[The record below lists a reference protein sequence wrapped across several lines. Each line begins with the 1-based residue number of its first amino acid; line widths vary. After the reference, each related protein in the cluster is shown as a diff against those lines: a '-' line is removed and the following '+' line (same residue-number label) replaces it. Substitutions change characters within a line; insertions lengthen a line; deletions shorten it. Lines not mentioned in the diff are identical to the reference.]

1 MLLTRSET
9 LLHSKHQPEGLK
21 TKGNKMLKTAWK
33 QIGITV
39 GYFLLALI
47 FIAPFGIALAW
58 FN

>member
-1 MLLTRSET
+1 
-9 LLHSKHQPEGLK
+9 
-21 TKGNKMLKTAWK
+21 MLKTAWK